1 MSGGETN
8 PAQIIAY
15 TIPVAVDYAGLIVTR
30 SATAG
35 YMDLAAD
42 ASADV
47 PEGYTYTN
55 SKHPITAASQAGQKV
70 GVHALIPGQKAE
82 FVLPATHAAISVG
95 DRITMTTDGKVIKYA
110 GSGAAWILGTSED
123 AVLQNAGG
131 YVEVRMNPYYVSA

>member
-42 ASADV
+42 ASGDV

-55 SKHPITAASQAGQKV
+55 TKHPISGASQAGQKV
-70 GVHALIPGQKAE
+70 GIHALVNGQKAE
-82 FVLPATHAAISVG
+82 FVLPATHDAIVVG
-95 DRITMTTDGKVIKYA
+95 DKICVTTDGKVIKCAA
-110 GSGAAWILGTSED
+110 GPAWVLGTSED
-123 AVLQNAGG
+123 AVSKNTGG
-131 YVEVRMNPYYVSA
+131 YVEVRINMYYLAA